1 MRKILSTL
9 LLFVFFFL
17 IIAQPSLAQSPTAGV
32 QENKASEYLA
42 PNTDDDV
49 PKNLNTWTQSVM
61 LSVLSAAVCQLA
73 GIDVMNPQNGC
84 LGVDSETGKIGYVK
98 SGGGLIG
105 ITAMAIGATYTP
117 PLHTG
122 DYIKY
127 ISSNFGIAKLT
138 QAQGF
143 GFQALNPLVEIWS
156 LFRNIAYAVLIVV
169 FLVIGLAIMLRV
181 RIDPRT
187 VMTIQNQIPKVI
199 IALLAIT
206 FSFAIA
212 GFLIDLMYVVIFLIY
227 STFSGLL
234 GGILDPSFIQG
245 KSILETGGQSV
256 VGTFNIPH
264 NIALGGKDVLKDILN
279 IDQGEFGGLGS
290 VAQTLGALFGI
301 VDWNS
306 FSLGDYLTNIIT
318 FGISLQIA
326 SLIPCAGESIPVL
339 GGLTCVG
346 QTAAETAILFPLV
359 RLFFTDVVPYI
370 IVFVIILIAILF
382 ALFRTLFMLI
392 MAYVLILVDVIFAPL
407 WIIAGLIPGNNSL
420 GFGAWVRDLV
430 ANLSVFP
437 VVYLMLILATLLS
450 NAFTGQIGFTPP
462 LIGNPL
468 AGSFIS
474 AIIGLG
480 ILLLMPQAANM
491 VKAAIKAPSL
501 PTQGMAKPLQSSAAV
516 AGALAGGVWGRMFYR
531 YTDREGRVRHGGR
544 LYDAWV
550 RLRERGRYGP
560 GGGTGGAGGTSS
572 GGAGTAGAPSGGGGT
587 PGTPPPRGPGA
598 AAAAA
603 MAARRRV
610 TQANPSEEA
619 RARRQASLDQA
630 DSGAR
635 LGFFRNRR
643 RGS

>member
-1 MRKILSTL
+1 MRKILSIL
-9 LLFVFFFL
+9 LLFIFSFL
-17 IIAQPSLAQSPTAGV
+17 TLAPASFAQSQDTIIQKNTA
-32 QENKASEYLA
+32 SDYLA
-42 PNTDDDV
+42 PNTNEDV

-73 GIDVMNPQNGC
+73 GVDIMNPESGC

-105 ITAMAIGATYTP
+105 ITAVAIGATYAP

-122 DYIKY
+122 DYVKY
-127 ISSNFGIAKLT
+127 ISSNFGIAKPT
-138 QAQGF
+138 HAQGF

-156 LFRNIAYAVLIVV
+156 LFRNLAYAVLIVI

-234 GGILDPSFIQG
+234 GGAFDPSYIQG

-318 FGISLQIA
+318 FGVSLQIA
-326 SLIPCAGESIPVL
+326 SLIPCAGASVPVL

-346 QTAAETAILFPLV
+346 QTAAETAVLFPLV
-359 RLFFTDVVPYI
+359 RLFFTDVVPYL

-392 MAYVLILVDVIFAPL
+392 MAYVLILIDVIFAPL

-420 GFGAWVRDLV
+420 GFSAWIRDLV

-491 VKAAIKAPSL
+491 VKAAIKAPNL
-501 PTQGMAKPLQSSAAV
+501 PTQGMARPLQSSAAV

-560 GGGTGGAGGTSS
+560 GGRPDGDDGS
-572 GGAGTAGAPSGGGGT
+572 GETGGT
-587 PGTPPPRGPGA
+587 PPAGGASGSTPSTTPTPHTPPGHTVTASGLIIPP
-598 AAAAA
+598 
-603 MAARRRV
+603 RRR
-610 TQANPSEEA
+610 TRS
-619 RARRQASLDQA
+619 
-630 DSGAR
+630 
-635 LGFFRNRR
+635 
-643 RGS
+643 